1 MKKSQLIEYLK
12 EEGFSKKILEAFSKV
27 KREKFVPKDLWDK
40 AYEDRALPLGKGA
53 TISQPYTIATMLDML
68 NLKSSQKVLEIG
80 SGCGYVLAL
89 MSEITGEKGEI
100 YGIEIIKELTEKS
113 KQNTKNYKN
122 IKIYNRDGKK
132 GFEEKAPFD
141 RILISAAS
149 EEISKEILNQLKN
162 NGVLVAPIGPKYLQD
177 LVAIKRYQNNF
188 KIISSKPGFV
198 FVKLV

>member
-12 EEGFSKKILEAFSKV
+12 EEGFSKRILEAFSKV